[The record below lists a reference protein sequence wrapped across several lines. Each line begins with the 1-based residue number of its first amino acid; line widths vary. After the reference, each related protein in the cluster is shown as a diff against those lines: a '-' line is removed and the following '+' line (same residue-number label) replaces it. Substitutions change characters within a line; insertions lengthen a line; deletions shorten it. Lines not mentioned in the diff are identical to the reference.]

1 MLIVQYC
8 YSYGERG
15 LHVIHGAIGELFR
28 SLEPKGG
35 ITPASGTPTPRP
47 RPRRRQANAESMD
60 LRPEYTA
67 RIAGL
72 SLQDFTLV
80 VLIPAVIIRLIQ
92 DDEEHRVGVKLTFEQ
107 AWEVA
112 QNTKGVGDILFPDD
126 DSDETPL
133 NAEFIATKLAEQED
147 EGGSSN

>member
-1 MLIVQYC
+1 M
-8 YSYGERG
+8 
-15 LHVIHGAIGELFR
+15 LFR

-35 ITPASGTPTPRP
+35 TTPVFGPPKPRP
-47 RPRRRQANAESMD
+47 RTRRQQANAETMD

-72 SLQDFTLV
+72 SLLDFTLV
-80 VLIPAVIIRLIQ
+80 VLIPAVIVRLIQ
-92 DDEEHRVGVKLTFEQ
+92 DDEECRVGAKLTFEQ

-112 QNTKGVGDILFPDD
+112 RNTKRVGDVLFPDD

-147 EGGSSN
+147 EG